1 MGFTEQNEKERMK
14 QVDLWSKYVLEH
26 DDKEWSWQQNVIIN
40 SCIRSASMSRED
52 YLIMKGFKKTA

>member
-14 QVDLWSKYVLEH
+14 LVDLWSKYVLEH
-26 DDKEWSWQQNVIIN
+26 GDRKWSRQQNVIIN